1 MNIKFTGRKTEV
13 KDSVKERAEHK
24 LTKLSDRFFGGEG
37 DINVVFSVHK
47 DRHIAE
53 ITIYH
58 QGMIFRAEESADN
71 MFAAIDGV
79 CEVLE
84 RQIRK
89 QKTKLQ
95 KRLHMT
101 EADFVAEDAEDVAE
115 ESEFQI
121 VRTKRIGLK
130 PMSAE
135 EAVLQMNLL
144 GHVFFVFFDA
154 DTEQTA
160 IVYKRKDGN
169 YGLIETEE

>member
-1 MNIKFTGRKTEV
+1 MNIKFVGRKVEV
-13 KDSVKERAEHK
+13 KDSMKERAESK
-24 LTKLSDRFFGGEG
+24 LAKLSDKFFGGEG

-58 QGMIFRAEESADN
+58 QGMIFRAEEEADN

-101 EADFVAEDAEDVAE
+101 EANFAAEGAEDVAE

>member
-1 MNIKFTGRKTEV
+1 MNIKFVGRKVEV
-13 KDSVKERAEHK
+13 KDSMKERTEKK
-24 LTKLSDRFFGGEG
+24 LTKISNKFFGGEG

-71 MFAAIDGV
+71 MFAAIDEV
-79 CEVLE
+79 CELLE

-101 EADFVAEDAEDVAE
+101 EMDFTMDTDSDEVAE
-115 ESEFQI
+115 ENEFNI
-121 VRTKRIGLK
+121 VRSKKIGIK
-130 PMSAE
+130 PMSVE
-135 EAVLQMNLL
+135 EAILQMNLL
-144 GHVFFVFFDA
+144 GHMFFVFIHA
-154 DTEQTA
+154 DTETA
-160 IVYKRKDGN
+160 TMD
-169 YGLIETEE
+169 